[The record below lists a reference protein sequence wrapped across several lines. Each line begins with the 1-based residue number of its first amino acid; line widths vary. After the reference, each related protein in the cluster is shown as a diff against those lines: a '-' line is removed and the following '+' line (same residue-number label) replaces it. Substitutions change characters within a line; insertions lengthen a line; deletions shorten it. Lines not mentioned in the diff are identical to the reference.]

1 MKLKIKEGTTSKII
15 RVFIQDSSA
24 TDGSGKTALGPFS
37 GAQCYWIAEGD
48 TSPTQLT
55 ISVSGTV
62 GTYSSGGLKEVDAT
76 NMPGVYELGIPDA
89 CIDATSDG
97 SVLIMLRFT
106 ADTAVPVLIEIELD
120 KIDYRSDSYA
130 KLEASAGT
138 IVNSTATSGSHS
150 TTTMIT
156 NLTET
161 QNDHFNGRVIVFT
174 NGTLSGQAT
183 NITDYDGTTKTLTF
197 TAVTQAPSNGTGS
210 APDDVVQSFVIV

>member
-1 MKLKIKEGTTSKII
+1 MKFKIKEGTTSKILRI
-15 RVFIQDSSA
+15 FIQDATA
-24 TDGSGKTALGPFS
+24 TDGSGKTGVSSAT
-37 GAQCYWIAEGD
+37 CYWIAEGD
-48 TSPTQLT
+48 SSPTQLT

-62 GTYSSGGLKEVDAT
+62 GTYLSGGLKEVDAT

-89 CIDATSDG
+89 CLDNTSDG
-97 SVLIMLRFT
+97 SVLIMLKGT
-106 ADTAVPVLIEIELD
+106 DLVPVLIEIELD

-183 NITDYDGTTKTLTF
+183 NITDYNGTTKTLTF
-197 TAVTQAPSNGTGS
+197 TAVTQSPSNGTGS

>member
-1 MKLKIKEGTTSKII
+1 MKFKIKEGTTSKILRI
-15 RVFIQDSSA
+15 FIQDSTA
-24 TDGSGKTALGPFS
+24 TDGSGKTGLSA
-37 GAQCYWIAEGD
+37 ATCYWIAEGD
-48 TSPTQLT
+48 SSPTELT

-62 GTYSSGGLKEVDAT
+62 GTYSSGGLKEVSSS

-89 CIDATSDG
+89 CLDNTSDG
-97 SVLIMLRFT
+97 SVLIMLKGT
-106 ADTAVPVLIEIELD
+106 GIVPVLIEIELD

-197 TAVTQAPSNGTGS
+197 TAVTQSPSNGTGS